1 MKIGDRLKTL
11 RMATGMSGEKV
22 SEISGVNHSLI
33 KKYETNRTV
42 PKPNHINKLSNALN
56 VSPYAIT
63 GENNHRFNTI
73 GDLYGLLIMLDNIGV
88 ILIKKNNSDY
98 VIIELNEN
106 IKSILDIR
114 KFAKVQDWQTID
126 VLLNDKLKKHYRYS
140 DFSVWISKKEQ
151 LKSCKVDEQDE
162 SYLNL
167 KNEVEELELILQQ
180 STEKL

>member
-63 GENNHRFNTI
+63 GENNHKFNTI
-73 GDLYGLLIMLDNIGV
+73 GDLYGLLIMLDNIGF
-88 ILIKKNNSDY
+88 ILIKKNDADY
-98 VIIELNEN
+98 VSMELNESA
-106 IKSILDIR
+106 KQFFDLR
-114 KFAKVQDWQTID
+114 KGLETQDWRTYNI
-126 VLLNDKLKKHYRYS
+126 LINDKLKNDLFLK
-140 DFSVWISKKEQ
+140 WISKKEL
-151 LKSCKVDEQDE
+151 LKSCKVDEEDKY
-162 SYLNL
+162 YLNL
-167 KNEVEELELILQQ
+167 KKDVEELELLLQQ

>member
-22 SEISGVNHSLI
+22 SEISGINHSLI

-63 GENNHRFNTI
+63 GENNHKFNTL
-73 GDLYGLLIMLDNIGV
+73 GNLYGLLIMLDNIGF
-88 ILIKKNNSDY
+88 ISIKKNKANY
-98 VIIELNEN
+98 VSVELNECAKQFFDLRLGLEIQNCSAYN
-106 IKSILDIR
+106 ILI
-114 KFAKVQDWQTID
+114 
-126 VLLNDKLKKHYRYS
+126 NDKLKN
-140 DFSVWISKKEQ
+140 DFFLRWISKKEL
-151 LKSCKVDEQDE
+151 LKSCKVDEKDE
-162 SYLNL
+162 YYLNL
-167 KNEVEELELILQQ
+167 KNEVDELELILQQ